1 MYNMYDIEQID
12 KTTPESHSS
21 TNNKRTRVIKQTDF
35 FFSFQACA
43 VIESRQWI
51 LTEGVIMLL

>member
-1 MYNMYDIEQID
+1 MYNIEQID

-21 TNNKRTRVIKQTDF
+21 TSNKRTRVIKQRI

>member
-1 MYNMYDIEQID
+1 MYNIEQID
-12 KTTPESHSS
+12 KSTPESHSS

>member
-1 MYNMYDIEQID
+1 MYNMFNIEQID
-12 KTTPESHSS
+12 KPRLKAIHQPIINAPESS
-21 TNNKRTRVIKQTDF
+21 NKQI